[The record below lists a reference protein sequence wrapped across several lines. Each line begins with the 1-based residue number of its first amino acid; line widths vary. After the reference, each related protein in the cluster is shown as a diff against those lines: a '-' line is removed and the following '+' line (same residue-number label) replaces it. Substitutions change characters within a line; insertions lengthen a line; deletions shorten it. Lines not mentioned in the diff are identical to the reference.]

1 MSHRAH
7 YLLSPNLIDEL
18 TPISSLR
25 SSDLL
30 VSLTVISKFSGAH
43 GGSASSTTY
52 SPTESERSDPPHRAH
67 GHGRPAT
74 TQEYGNVIE
83 PNQEDHGP
91 TTSPSRPHSIDDAYP
106 STNGSVMS
114 EGAEGP
120 HHHHIPPDPKNVARR
135 GPTYR
140 QMQQT
145 NCRQMQENCQQMQG
159 DSCRRYKDWP
169 PNLAM
174 ELLAGEWGTS
184 EGDTTT

>member
-114 EGAEGP
+114 EGAEGASSSSHTTQP
-120 HHHHIPPDPKNVARR
+120 QERRQEGANLPPDATNEL
-135 GPTYR
+135 PT
-140 QMQQT
+140 
-145 NCRQMQENCQQMQG
+145 
-159 DSCRRYKDWP
+159 D
-169 PNLAM
+169 
-174 ELLAGEWGTS
+174 AGELPTDARG
-184 EGDTTT
+184 

>member
-83 PNQEDHGP
+83 PTQEDHGP
-91 TTSPSRPHSIDDAYP
+91 TSPPRPHSIDDAYP

-114 EGAEGP
+114 EGAEGASSSSHTTRP
-120 HHHHIPPDPKNVARR
+120 QERRQEGANLPPDATNEL
-135 GPTYR
+135 PT
-140 QMQQT
+140 
-145 NCRQMQENCQQMQG
+145 
-159 DSCRRYKDWP
+159 D
-169 PNLAM
+169 
-174 ELLAGEWGTS
+174 AGELPTDARG
-184 EGDTTT
+184 